1 MRRILPGFLMTAL
14 LAAVAFVLA
23 TSPVAPFTLANG
35 VHPLGPSSVAIL
47 LGILLANTIS
57 PRESWAAG
65 VRFCSRVI
73 LPIGIVLLGSRLAFG
88 DLMKIGL
95 TGLLLSLLS
104 IGTCAVVVI
113 ALVRWFSLPVK
124 LITLVGVGT
133 AICGGSAIAA
143 VAPVIEADEEDIS
156 WSVASVALLS
166 LVAMFVLPILGHVL
180 GLESA
185 AFGVWAGLTIQQTPQ
200 VVAAG
205 LAYGGDA
212 GEVATLI
219 KLVRVTLL
227 APVVL
232 VLGLLYARSRA
243 TLSGCRLQWS
253 KLVPP
258 FVLGFLAMAGM
269 RSLGWLDLEVPWST
283 APESSWTMQDLA
295 RQGDRIALAMA
306 MAAIGLE
313 TRLGSFRREG
323 WRPLA
328 VGLTATVVVSGVT
341 LLAIRALGGI
351 AV

>member
-23 TSPVAPFTLANG
+23 TSPVAPFTLGNG

-156 WSVASVALLS
+156 WSVASVALLG

-212 GEVATLI
+212 GEVADLSAI
-219 KLVRVTLL
+219 VDWLDQARS
-227 APVVL
+227 PRSL
-232 VLGLLYARSRA
+232 VLGGYSFGANVRLAGSGARP
-243 TLSGCRLQWS
+243 GCR
-253 KLVPP
+253 
-258 FVLGFLAMAGM
+258 ARAAGCTTD
-269 RSLGWLDLEVPWST
+269 RCHAVSAIHARLPGARLCRRCGSIHRPSCAGCVARRRAASLK
-283 APESSWTMQDLA
+283 
-295 RQGDRIALAMA
+295 RC
-306 MAAIGLE
+306 
-313 TRLGSFRREG
+313 GSFFH
-323 WRPLA
+323 RP
-328 VGLTATVVVSGVT
+328 VGPPAGDHVSVKIVPRMRVPINQK
-341 LLAIRALGGI
+341 LNS
-351 AV
+351 